1 MGTGRGEVV
10 QIYSS
15 GVICSPESLII
26 GCDAR
31 RREETGEE
39 RRGERGEETWEVQL
53 MVEGISVAILLGG

>member
-15 GVICSPESLII
+15 GVICSPESLFI

-39 RRGERGEETWEVQL
+39 KRGEESE
-53 MVEGISVAILLGG
+53 ERKHGKYS